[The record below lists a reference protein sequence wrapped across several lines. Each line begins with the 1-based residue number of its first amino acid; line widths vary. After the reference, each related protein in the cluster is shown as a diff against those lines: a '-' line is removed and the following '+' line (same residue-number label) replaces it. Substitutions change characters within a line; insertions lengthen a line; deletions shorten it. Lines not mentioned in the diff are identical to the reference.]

1 MTEHENTTEVPLSL
15 EAGTLLKNKR
25 ESLGMTQ
32 KHVANRLRLRVSVIQ
47 NIENN
52 RFEPQQVATFT
63 RGYLRSYAKL
73 VGLDEKTVLAAL
85 EQTSEAHVQ
94 PQETEMQSFSRK
106 TKHEKHNS
114 RIMLLTW
121 VIAIVIIGIS
131 GAWWW
136 QNQQEDSLAQVV
148 TEANL
153 DVEPSAAEIAD
164 IDQFSADELIA
175 STPAEIAEIDQL
187 SADKLMAS
195 SRDEIASTDIKPA
208 IEGVT
213 LAASDGDALE
223 TTTPELAVN
232 EDEVSE
238 IIPDA
243 PVAIIEAADEEQEP
257 KLVVPEGMTRLTMKF
272 KADCWIQVKDV
283 NGKTLVSGTRKP
295 GQDVEL
301 AGKAPFKVIL
311 GAPEGVTM
319 TFASEP
325 VDLSGYT
332 SGKVARFT
340 LPL

>member
-1 MTEHENTTEVPLSL
+1 MTEHENTNEVPLSM

-32 KHVANRLRLRVSVIQ
+32 KHVADRLRLRVSVIED
-47 NIENN
+47 IESN
-52 RFEPQQVATFT
+52 RFEAQQVTTFT

-73 VGLDEKTVLAAL
+73 VGLDEKIVLAAL
-85 EQTSEAHVQ
+85 EQTSEVHVK

-121 VIAIVIIGIS
+121 AIAIVITGIS

-136 QNQQEDSLAQVV
+136 QNQQENSLAQVV
-148 TEANL
+148 TESSSETEQTA
-153 DVEPSAAEIAD
+153 DDAD
-164 IDQFSADELIA
+164 IDLMSADELIA
-175 STPAEIAEIDQL
+175 STPAEVAPVVEVTEAVS
-187 SADKLMAS
+187 SADETVSKAES
-195 SRDEIASTDIKPA
+195 AVATTEET
-208 IEGVT
+208 VT
-213 LAASDGDALE
+213 E
-223 TTTPELAVN
+223 AVA
-232 EDEVSE
+232 EE
-238 IIPDA
+238 
-243 PVAIIEAADEEQEP
+243 PVAVIEDAQEP
-257 KLVVPEGMTRLTMKF
+257 MTPVVPEGMTLLTMKF
-272 KADCWIQVKDV
+272 KADCWIQVKDS

>member
-1 MTEHENTTEVPLSL
+1 MTEQEKTNEVPLSM

-32 KHVANRLRLRVSVIQ
+32 KHVADRLRLRVSVIED
-47 NIENN
+47 IENN
-52 RFEPQQVATFT
+52 RFESQQVATFT

-73 VGLDEKTVLAAL
+73 VGLDEKSVLAAL
-85 EQTSEAHVQ
+85 EQHSEVHVQ
-94 PQETEMQSFSRK
+94 EQETEMQSFSRK

-121 VIAIVIIGIS
+121 VIAIVIVGIS
-131 GAWWW
+131 AAWWW
-136 QNQQEDSLAQVV
+136 QNQQEDSLTQVV
-148 TEANL
+148 SESRL
-153 DVEPSAAEIAD
+153 DAEQMAAD
-164 IDQFSADELIA
+164 IEKIDSISADELIA
-175 STPAEIAEIDQL
+175 STPAEIAPTMVE
-187 SADKLMAS
+187 SVV
-195 SRDEIASTDIKPA
+195 E
-208 IEGVT
+208 
-213 LAASDGDALE
+213 
-223 TTTPELAVN
+223 
-232 EDEVSE
+232 SE
-238 IIPDA
+238 PA
-243 PVAIIEAADEEQEP
+243 PVSAADSAQAVTAEVVDAVATDSENEPAMVEVAEESTEP
-257 KLVVPEGMTRLTMKF
+257 SVVVPEGMTLLTMKF
-272 KADCWIQVKDV
+272 AADCWIQVKDV
-283 NGKTLVSGTRKP
+283 NGRTLVSGTRKP